1 MSKKLV
7 IIGAS
12 GHGKVIADI
21 ALKTGYEVVGFLD
34 DNETVEEN
42 CGFPVLGKTKDIVK
56 YKDQC
61 KFVIAIGNNSIRE
74 KVAEQYNVQWATLIH
89 PMAVLGI
96 NVQVG
101 EGTVVMANAVLNPCT
116 NIGQHCIINT
126 GAIIEHDNKIK
137 DFVHISPNA
146 ALAGT
151 VEVGT
156 RSHIGA
162 GACVKN
168 NTMISDNV
176 VIGVGAAVV
185 KDIKEAGVYVGVP
198 ARRIR

>member
-1 MSKKLV
+1 M
-7 IIGAS
+7 
-12 GHGKVIADI
+12 
-21 ALKTGYEVVGFLD
+21 
-34 DNETVEEN
+34 
-42 CGFPVLGKTKDIVK
+42 
-56 YKDQC
+56 
-61 KFVIAIGNNSIRE
+61 
-74 KVAEQYNVQWATLIH
+74 
-89 PMAVLGI
+89 
-96 NVQVG
+96 
-101 EGTVVMANAVLNPCT
+101 
-116 NIGQHCIINT
+116 
-126 GAIIEHDNKIK
+126 
-137 DFVHISPNA
+137 HISPNA